1 MLRIRVI
8 YGLVHLPF
16 SMFLR
21 PKSVAAK
28 KYFLQFKSIF
38 FAASGPKVLFRGP
51 NVFFLRPKSAAQ
63 KYFAELLG
71 KMRWCYS
78 KFDSLFQSHT
88 VGVAIGVGRTHR
100 GFAYGMGRTHGVGRT
115 PSVGRT
121 HGVGRTDG
129 GGRTWWGVAQNALV
143 FH

>member
-1 MLRIRVI
+1 
-8 YGLVHLPF
+8 
-16 SMFLR
+16 
-21 PKSVAAK
+21 
-28 KYFLQFKSIF
+28 
-38 FAASGPKVLFRGP
+38 
-51 NVFFLRPKSAAQ
+51 
-63 KYFAELLG
+63 
-71 KMRWCYS
+71 MRWCYS
-78 KFDSLFQSHT
+78 KFDSLFRSHT

-143 FH
+143 LPYVWGEFSRLSVYSNVFERTQTCLSILKRV